1 MDSREIGGGM
11 SQFSMKFKIKVFVKV
26 FEDWQREMG
35 NINESGKGN
44 SEMKYCVRFFLIVI
58 FRISEK

>member
-1 MDSREIGGGM
+1 
-11 SQFSMKFKIKVFVKV
+11 MKPKIKVFAKAP
-26 FEDWQREMG
+26 EDWQREMG

-44 SEMKYCVRFFLIVI
+44 SEMKYCARFSLTVT

>member
-1 MDSREIGGGM
+1 M
-11 SQFSMKFKIKVFVKV
+11 SQFSMKFKIKVFVRV

-35 NINESGKGN
+35 NINKSGKGN
-44 SEMKYCVRFFLIVI
+44 SEMKYCVYFFLIVI